1 MSHRLLVG
9 LLVAATLSACS
20 GGGNGISGSSSA
32 NGAQST
38 PVSSGSGTV
47 TPTPITLQGVPS
59 SSATVGSNYVY
70 QPTLPANSGVVTFAI
85 EGQPTWATFDSSTGV
100 LSGTPSTNDVG
111 LTGDI
116 TIIASNGSNT
126 GSVGPFTIRV
136 NPGTPGG
143 ASAAP
148 VISGTPGSS
157 VSAGQSYVFQPQA
170 SDAAG
175 EPLTYAIS
183 NCPVWAMFDTS
194 TGKLSGT
201 PNSSQVGNYTNIDVS
216 VSDGKTSVALPM
228 FSISVKAVVPGA
240 PVIGGMPPTTVVA
253 GQPYSF
259 QPSASDPAS
268 KTLTFSIANAPSWA
282 SFSTAT
288 GKLSGTP
295 TAAQEGTYANI
306 VITASNGTLSTSL
319 NAFTITVTGSGAPDS
334 PLIGGTPSKSVV
346 EGQAYSF
353 QPTASDPQGKSLQFS
368 IVNRPTWANFSTS
381 TGLFSGTPSA
391 AQTGSYP
398 NIVISVSNGTASA
411 SLPAFSIVV
420 SKATVAGSPTISG
433 SPETSVVV
441 GNAYSFTPTTT
452 DPSGGTLTFSIK
464 NAPSWATFSS
474 ATGELSGT
482 PTAADVGTYANISI
496 SVSDGKTSATL
507 PSFPIA
513 VTDNATG
520 SVTLSW
526 TAPTENT
533 NGTAL
538 TDLAGYWIYYGTSAN
553 ALTKTLQISNPGL
566 VTYVLSNLS
575 PGTWYFAI
583 SAYTTANVQSAQ
595 SAVASGSA
603 H

>member
-1 MSHRLLVG
+1 MSHRILVG
-9 LLVAATLSACS
+9 LLLAATLSACS

-32 NGAQST
+32 DGAAST

-59 SSATVGSNYVY
+59 SSATVGSNYLY
-70 QPTLPANSGVVTFAI
+70 QPTVAANSGAVTFAI
-85 EGQPTWATFDSSTGV
+85 EGQPAWASFDTSTGA
-100 LSGTPSTNDVG
+100 LSGAPSTNDVG

-136 NPGTPGG
+136 NPATAG
-143 ASAAP
+143 SANGAP

-157 VSAGQSYVFQPQA
+157 VSAGQSYLFQPQA

-183 NCPVWAMFDTS
+183 NCPVWAMFDTA

-201 PNSSQVGNYTNIDVS
+201 PNSSQVGNYTNIDIS
-216 VSDGKTSVALPM
+216 VSDGKTSVGLPM
-228 FSISVKAVVPGA
+228 FSIAVKAVVPGA
-240 PVIGGMPPTTVVA
+240 PVIGGMPQVTVVA
-253 GQPYSF
+253 GQPYAF

-268 KTLTFSIANAPSWA
+268 KPLTFSIANAPSWA
-282 SFSTAT
+282 SFSTTT

-319 NAFTITVTGSGAPDS
+319 NAFTIAVTGSGAPDS
-334 PLIGGTPSKSVV
+334 PLIGGIPAKSVV
-346 EGQAYSF
+346 GGQAYRF
-353 QPTASDPQGKSLQFS
+353 QPTSSDPQGKSLQFS
-368 IVNRPTWANFSTS
+368 IVNRPTWATFSTA
-381 TGLFSGTPSA
+381 TGLLSGTPTA

-398 NIVISVSNGTASA
+398 NIVISVGNGTSSA

-420 SKATVAGSPTISG
+420 TKATVAGSPTISG

-441 GNAYSFTPTTT
+441 GNAYGFTPTTT

-464 NAPSWATFSS
+464 NAPSWASFNSS
-474 ATGELSGT
+474 TGELSGT
-482 PTAADVGTYANISI
+482 PTAADVGTYSNISI

-513 VTDNATG
+513 VTENATG

-538 TDLAGYWIYYGTSAN
+538 TDLAGYWIYYGTSAT
-553 ALTKTLQISNPGL
+553 ALTKSMQVSNPGL

-583 SAYTTANVQSAQ
+583 SAYTTANVQSSQ
-595 SAVASGSA
+595 SAVASGTA